1 MLIIIA
7 GAHLL
12 MLICTISF
20 IIPCSS
26 KKSIGEQN
34 CIYRQADT
42 LADGQGDSTIPLK
55 VHLWGIICKTKKI
68 ILSRTFLYKN
78 HVDCLK
84 YDASFIEKSVY
95 LITSKTFDW
104 YLDIL
109 LPIAHLF
116 IFH

>member
-12 MLICTISF
+12 MLICTIFF

-26 KKSIGEQN
+26 KKYIGEQN

-55 VHLWGIICKTKKI
+55 VHLMFVSCFCLHWLN
-68 ILSRTFLYKN
+68 ILHVVKN
-78 HVDCLK
+78 CFRQFD
-84 YDASFIEKSVY
+84 
-95 LITSKTFDW
+95 LIS
-104 YLDIL
+104 
-109 LPIAHLF
+109 
-116 IFH
+116 